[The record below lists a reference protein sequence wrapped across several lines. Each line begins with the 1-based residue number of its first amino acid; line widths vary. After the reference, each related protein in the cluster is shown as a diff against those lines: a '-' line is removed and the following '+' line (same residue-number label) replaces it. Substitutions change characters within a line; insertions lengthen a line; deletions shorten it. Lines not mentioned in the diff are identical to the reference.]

1 MPVLDPHPFC
11 SGCHLRPRSD
21 WNVGDDTSLSCTES
35 AQIIIA
41 LYFSGGSRDVIIFM
55 AGNARAANLLS
66 TQATFG
72 WNTTSRLAVSRLAV
86 DSAMSRVTAPSAWI
100 VTPGF
105 PSSTE
110 IRFGILT
117 DDVHAMSPP
126 SWLTIHTAA
135 ASYRTVLVVRH
146 LIKSQFCAVS
156 DRFFTV

>member
-1 MPVLDPHPFC
+1 MPILDPHPFC

-21 WNVGDDTSLSCTES
+21 WNVGDDTSLSCMES

-72 WNTTSRLAVSRLAV
+72 WNTTSRLAVN
-86 DSAMSRVTAPSAWI
+86 SAMSRMTAPSAWI

-135 ASYRTVLVVRH
+135 ASYRIVLVVRH

-156 DRFFTV
+156 DRFLTV

>member
-1 MPVLDPHPFC
+1 MPILDPHPFC

-21 WNVGDDTSLSCTES
+21 WNVGDDTSLSCMES

-72 WNTTSRLAVSRLAV
+72 WNTTSRLAVN
-86 DSAMSRVTAPSAWI
+86 SAMSRMAAPSFQI

-126 SWLTIHTAA
+126 SWLTIHTSA
-135 ASYRTVLVVRH
+135 ASYRIVLEVRH

-156 DRFFTV
+156 DRFLTV

>member
-1 MPVLDPHPFC
+1 MPILDPHPFC
-11 SGCHLRPRSD
+11 SGCHLRPRRD
-21 WNVGDDTSLSCTES
+21 WNVGDDTSLSCMES
-35 AQIIIA
+35 AQIIIV

-72 WNTTSRLAVSRLAV
+72 WNTTSRLAVN
-86 DSAMSRVTAPSAWI
+86 SAMSRMAAPSGQI

-110 IRFGILT
+110 IRFGSVT
-117 DDVHAMSPP
+117 DDSHAMSPP

-135 ASYRTVLVVRH
+135 ASYRIVLVVRH

-156 DRFFTV
+156 DRFLTV

>member
-1 MPVLDPHPFC
+1 MPILDPHPFC
-11 SGCHLRPRSD
+11 SGCHLRPRRD
-21 WNVGDDTSLSCTES
+21 WNVGDDTSLSCMES

-55 AGNARAANLLS
+55 AGDARAANLLS

-72 WNTTSRLAVSRLAV
+72 WNTTSRLAVN
-86 DSAMSRVTAPSAWI
+86 SAMSRMAAPSVQI

-105 PSSTE
+105 PNSTE

-126 SWLTIHTAA
+126 SWLTIHTSA
-135 ASYRTVLVVRH
+135 ASYRIVLVVRH

-156 DRFFTV
+156 DRFLTV